1 MKFVNMNTIAVCII
15 TCNTRDLLR
24 KCLQS
29 ALAEKP
35 DEILVVD
42 NGSAD
47 DTVQMLKAEFPSVP
61 VLALEK
67 NIGFGAASN
76 RGIENCRSEHIFL
89 INADVMMMPG
99 SLQPLNNYL
108 ESHPETAMIGPRV
121 LNPDR
126 SLQTS
131 CFYYPTPIHIFL
143 YISELY
149 KLVPRVPILKH
160 RTLQKRSN
168 ESAGAVPWILGAA
181 LAFRR
186 DQIRSMGGFD
196 EKFFLYFEEVD
207 LCYRLALQNMES
219 HFVPQAEVIHVGGGT
234 TVQKRA
240 WFYNMFFTSLAQF
253 YRKHYSKILLA
264 ELVLAVKAVAFI
276 KLIRDFLLLGITYD
290 KTKRPVRQ
298 VSLEMHR
305 NLVFG
310 RWHQPSTLEPV
321 VPA

>member
-1 MKFVNMNTIAVCII
+1 MKTIAICII

-29 ALAEKP
+29 ALAENP

-42 NGSAD
+42 NGSKD
-47 DTVQMLKAEFPSVP
+47 GTVEMLKAEFPSIP

-76 RGIENCRSEHIFL
+76 RGIEYCRSEHMFL

-99 SLQPLNNYL
+99 SLQPLNLYL

-121 LNPDR
+121 LNPDK

-131 CFYYPTPIHIFL
+131 CFYYPTPVHIFL

-149 KLVPRVPILKH
+149 KLVPRLPILKN
-160 RTLQKRSN
+160 RTLQKRSTD
-168 ESAGAVPWILGAA
+168 SAVAVPWVLGAA

-186 DQIRSMGGFD
+186 DQILSIGGFD
-196 EKFFLYFEEVD
+196 EMFFLYFEEVD
-207 LCYRLALQNMES
+207 LCYRLALQNLES

-240 WFYNMFFTSLAQF
+240 WYHNMFFTSLAQF
-253 YRKHYSKILLA
+253 YSKHYSRSLLA
-264 ELVLAVKAVAFI
+264 ELVLAVKAVAFV
-276 KLIRDFLLLGITYD
+276 KLARDFLLLQITRD
-290 KTKRPVRQ
+290 EMKRPVRQ

-310 RWHQPSTLEPV
+310 RWHQPPTTEPV